1 MAHEKFELRRTA
13 DPTVFTIHLKPTG
26 EQLGELHTQG
36 AQPQV
41 LAVEGPHKDDLLELA
56 DDLYK
61 AVQEAAPFAAFLS
74 PFSP

>member
-1 MAHEKFELRRTA
+1 MAREKFELRRTT

-26 EQLGELHTQG
+26 EQLGELRTHE

-56 DDLYK
+56 DELYK
-61 AVQEAAPFAAFLS
+61 AVQEAAPFAALIS